1 MDFKT
6 AVTSVLKDNYTNF
19 KGRARRSEF
28 WYFYLF
34 DLIISAIFSVLSAIL
49 GNVPVVGTLIT
60 ILSALVALAILV
72 PGLAVSF
79 RRMHDIGKS
88 AWWFLLGLIPL
99 VGWIIVIVLLAKD
112 SRPGENAYGPNPKG
126 I

>member
-1 MDFKT
+1 MTFLLYYDI
-6 AVTSVLKDNYTNF
+6 
-19 KGRARRSEF
+19 ARRSEF

-34 DLIISAIFSVLSAIL
+34 DLIISAIFSVLSGIL

-112 SRPGENAYGPNPKG
+112 SQPGENAYGPNPKG